1 MMQIRPLLFTLD
13 GNVLLQ
19 QQLLRSLN
27 WEQGDCEIRH
37 FPDGE
42 SYVRL
47 HSDCRDADVVVL
59 CNLHD
64 PDSIVLP
71 LLFLARTAREL
82 GARRVGLLA
91 PYLAYMRQDARFNP
105 GEAVSSRLFA
115 ELLSPYFDWLVTVD
129 PHLHR
134 YEQLAQIYTI
144 PNQIVHA
151 APLVADFIRQQVAMP
166 MLIGPDRESE
176 QWVAAIAN
184 TVGCPY
190 QVLEKR
196 RLGDREVEVSLP
208 VTDHVRL
215 HTPVLLDDMV
225 STGHTMLAA
234 IRHLKKQQLKA
245 PICIA
250 MHGLF
255 VDGAWQQLLAAGA
268 ERVVSCNSVPHPSNA
283 IDLTP
288 LLLPA
293 LTGLLGHR
301 NAAP

>member
-1 MMQIRPLLFTLD
+1 MSARKLLFTLD
-13 GNVLLQ
+13 GNAPLQ
-19 QQLLRSLN
+19 QHLQQALKL
-27 WEQGDCEIRH
+27 EQGDCEIRH

-47 HSDCRDADVVVL
+47 HCDCQDADVVVL

-91 PYLAYMRQDARFNP
+91 PYLAYMRQDARFKP

-115 ELLSPYFDWLVTVD
+115 ELISPYFDWLVTVD

-134 YEQLAQIYTI
+134 YEQLNQIYSI

-151 APLVADFIRQQVAMP
+151 APLVADFIRQQIPLP

-176 QWVAAIAN
+176 QWVAAIAGA
-184 TVGCPY
+184 VGCPY
-190 QVLEKR
+190 QVLEKHR
-196 RLGDREVEVSLP
+196 YGDREVEVSLP
-208 VTDHVRL
+208 VTDHTRL

-234 IRHLKKQQLKA
+234 IQHLRAQQLKA
-245 PICIA
+245 PVCIA

-255 VDGAWQQLLAAGA
+255 VEGAWQRLLAAGA
-268 ERVVSCNSVPHPSNA
+268 ERVISCNSVPHPSNA

-288 LLLPA
+288 LLLPV
-293 LTGLLGHR
+293 LQVQLGII
-301 NAAP
+301 